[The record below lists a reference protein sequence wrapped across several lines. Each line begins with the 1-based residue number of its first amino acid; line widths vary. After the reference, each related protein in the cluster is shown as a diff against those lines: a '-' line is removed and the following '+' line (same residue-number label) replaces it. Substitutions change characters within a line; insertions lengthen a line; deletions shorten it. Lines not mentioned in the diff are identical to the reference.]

1 MIIMEQSVEF
11 KLAGEPEILGENL
24 PQCHYVHYKSRM
36 TWPTL
41 EPGPPRW
48 EAGD

>member
-1 MIIMEQSVEF
+1 MNVEQSMEWE
-11 KLAGEPEILGENL
+11 LARETEVLGENL
-24 PQCHYVHYKSRM
+24 PFSPPQIPRDV
-36 TWPTL
+36 PGL